1 MHKINEKSTI
11 WVEKYRPQDVR
22 DLLIPD
28 NFKSKLQKYVEMK
41 EIPNLGLWSSSPGTG
56 KTSTAN
62 AIIKSINAEA
72 LFVNASLDNGI
83 DMLRTKIQN
92 FASTESFDGLK
103 KIVVLDECLEEN
115 EKVIILDENNN
126 ITHKKLNE
134 LEKGKVYKCKSLNLE
149 TGKIENDTCEII
161 SDKTD
166 DIYEVE
172 LEDGRKIKV
181 TSNHPFIIH
190 KNSKLVEKSIND
202 GLKIGDDVACLD
214 INKNVNHNLHFK
226 SIRSVES
233 IKKIG
238 KARVIN
244 LTVHKNHTFITEN
257 GIITHNCDNLS
268 ANSQFG
274 FRSLIETFSNNCRFI
289 LTGNYKERII
299 EPLRDRIENY
309 DFGMF
314 SKDEIVKSILE
325 RLIFILKNEKIEFN
339 PKDLVQII
347 NSFYPSIRS
356 MIMNLQKFS
365 KSGKLEIQNLDNKD
379 RYAEI
384 LGLINKKDFL
394 KMIELV
400 NNLENPDNLFTY
412 FYDNF
417 EKFTSRQNLPRI
429 IVTIGKYQ
437 SYSSN
442 AKDKHLNIAAMC
454 SELMAL

>member
-22 DLLIPD
+22 DLLIPE

-103 KIVVLDECLEEN
+103 KIVVLDE
-115 EKVIILDENNN
+115 
-126 ITHKKLNE
+126 
-134 LEKGKVYKCKSLNLE
+134 
-149 TGKIENDTCEII
+149 
-161 SDKTD
+161 
-166 DIYEVE
+166 
-172 LEDGRKIKV
+172 
-181 TSNHPFIIH
+181 
-190 KNSKLVEKSIND
+190 
-202 GLKIGDDVACLD
+202 
-214 INKNVNHNLHFK
+214 
-226 SIRSVES
+226 
-233 IKKIG
+233 
-238 KARVIN
+238 
-244 LTVHKNHTFITEN
+244 
-257 GIITHNCDNLS
+257 CDNLS

-356 MIMNLQKFS
+356 MIINLQKFS